1 MKVISLVFLLAII
14 NAQEFGTISGTIKEA
29 GNGSGLPGV
38 NVMVKGTYYGSAS
51 DLDGRYKINNISPG
65 SYDVEISMI
74 GYKIILKTGVLIVPN
89 ETVTLDLI
97 WRKMSLALGRM

>member
-1 MKVISLVFLLAII
+1 MSFSLKVILILFLLTII

-38 NVMVKGTYYGSAS
+38 NVMVKGTYYGTAS

-65 SYDVEISMI
+65 SYDVDCLLYTSPSPRDR
-74 GYKIILKTGVLIVPN
+74 T
-89 ETVTLDLI
+89 T
-97 WRKMSLALGRM
+97 SRMPSSA